1 MTKLISITKSTR
13 KGKKFVAKFDDGT
26 QTHFG
31 AEGFED
37 FTTTGDEDRKQR
49 YLDRHRPNENWN
61 DFRSAGALARWIL
74 WNKPTLSA
82 SIQDYKRRFNL
93 EK

>member
-1 MTKLISITKSTR
+1 MVKLISITRSDR

-31 AEGFED
+31 AAGYED

-49 YLDRHRPNENWN
+49 YLDRHRANESWN
-61 DFRSAGALARWIL
+61 DFKSAGSLARWIL

-82 SIQDYKRRFNL
+82 SIKDFKNRFNL
-93 EK
+93 

>member
-1 MTKLISITKSTR
+1 MTKLISITRSDR

-31 AEGFED
+31 AAGYED
-37 FTTTGDEDRKQR
+37 FTTTGDEDRKKR
-49 YLDRHRPNENWN
+49 YLDRHRANENWN
-61 DFRSAGALARWIL
+61 DYKSAGSLARWIL

-82 SIQDYKRRFNL
+82 SIQDYKQRFGL
-93 EK
+93 

>member
-1 MTKLISITKSTR
+1 MVKLISITRSDR

-31 AEGFED
+31 AAGYED
-37 FTTTGDEDRKQR
+37 YTTHGDEDRKQR
-49 YLDRHRPNENWN
+49 YLDRHRANENWN
-61 DFRSAGALARWIL
+61 DFKSAGSLARWIL

-82 SIQDYKRRFNL
+82 SIQDYKKRFGL
-93 EK
+93 